1 MSEREYLE
9 QRAIVEIELASQA
22 EDKRAAAAHAAMAA
36 EYLHRLAAATI
47 GRRGEAIP
55 SA

>member
-1 MSEREYLE
+1 MSEREYFE

-22 EDKRAAAAHAAMAA
+22 DDKRAAAAHAAMAA
-36 EYLHRLAAATI
+36 EYLHRLATAMM
-47 GRRGEAIP
+47 GQHGDAIP